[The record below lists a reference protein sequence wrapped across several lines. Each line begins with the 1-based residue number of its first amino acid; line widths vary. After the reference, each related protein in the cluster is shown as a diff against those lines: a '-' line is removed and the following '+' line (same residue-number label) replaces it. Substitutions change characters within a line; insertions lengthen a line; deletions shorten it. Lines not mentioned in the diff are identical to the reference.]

1 MSTFVSL
8 GVNVLGSSWCCWAG
22 PESSGR
28 SYKVCPGEENIWEA
42 ASGGNLSFSL
52 SVCMCVCVHVHACM
66 CVCVF
71 VCMCAHTRV
80 CS

>member
-8 GVNVLGSSWCCWAG
+8 GVNVLGSSRCCWAG

-42 ASGGNLSFSL
+42 ASGGNLSF
-52 SVCMCVCVHVHACM
+52 
-66 CVCVF
+66 
-71 VCMCAHTRV
+71 
-80 CS
+80 